1 MANVHTLRF
10 NGTPFHSD
18 GTPVHLDGYAS
29 ITSGTGSAKCACGWL
44 SEELPSGNARRAAHK
59 LHKQEAAL
67 SEELG
72 TLLLPPATVAADV
85 QEPEVTAPVQE
96 EEVAPEPAA
105 EDVDATEE
113 DAPVAE
119 RAVPF
124 TDAVAFHFWAYLGRE
139 ATTAF
144 MGLAFPD
151 VTAKFDNKEHVVIL
165 QGPDK
170 EELETAA
177 DALLTMWSLAI
188 AEFKEWSKGDTEW
201 LERPRGGLEGR
212 KASYRLRGEFYVR
225 YAVKFGEEFDSGL
238 L

>member
-1 MANVHTLRF
+1 MANVHALRF
-10 NGTPFHSD
+10 NGAPYTSD
-18 GTPVHLDGYAS
+18 GVPVNEDTS
-29 ITSGTGSAKCACGWL
+29 TTSGVGRALCACGAL
-44 SEELPSGNARRAAHK
+44 SPELPSGAQRRAWFKEHK
-59 LHKQEAAL
+59 ANPETWTRTDV
-67 SEELG
+67 S
-72 TLLLPPATVAADV
+72 VSYAADV
-85 QEPEVTAPVQE
+85 DEPEISTPVAE
-96 EEVAPEPAA
+96 GEVAPEEPA
-105 EDVDATEE
+105 EDAEAIQE
-113 DAPVAE
+113 DALVE
-119 RAVPF
+119 RAIPF

-144 MGLAFPD
+144 LGLAFPD

-165 QGPDK
+165 QGEDAG
-170 EELETAA
+170 ELETAA
-177 DALLTMWSLAI
+177 EAIVTLWSLAI

>member
-10 NGTPFHSD
+10 NGAPFASD
-18 GTPVHLDGYAS
+18 GSPVHEDTS
-29 ITSGTGSAKCACGWL
+29 ITAGTGSAKCACGWL

-59 LHKQEAAL
+59 AHKQEA
-67 SEELG
+67 
-72 TLLLPPATVAADV
+72 PAVAVAADV
-85 QEPEVTAPVQE
+85 QEPEVSAPVQE
-96 EEVAPEPAA
+96 EEVAPEPVA

-139 ATTAF
+139 ATTSF

-170 EELETAA
+170 DELETAA

-238 L
+238 I